1 MQQLT
6 NHSQPLFFSKRIISH
21 WDFSFVFSCLFF
33 LAAGFAVF
41 VATIFWIFVP
51 IAGIGVQLL
60 ANSLSLIM
68 AHSTTPSLSSAEP
81 TRPGLQQRS
90 LTNALVSISFNINL
104 SKISLSLS
112 LRVKVCQP
120 TKAWCSSKD
129 DCLLEPRLS
138 SSSQRGDYLQVR
150 CWTTLQ
156 QVYMNVYMDIF
167 FHLVHPYHILIRKLP
182 IIQTYF
188 SAGLCLTSP
197 WTVTSWHVRET
208 IFSQP
213 QTGQLAHTVRLNSES
228 FFLIAI
234 WTCSDK
240 FCPNPFL
247 AETDNITSTKATPTK
262 TEFNFTIL

>member
-1 MQQLT
+1 MHCIKDALWSSSNAKMQQLT

-21 WDFSFVFSCLFF
+21 WDFCFVFSCLFF

-112 LRVKVCQP
+112 GSKCVNPPKPDAARKMIVSWNPDYPPAHNEAITYKCDAGQP
-120 TKAWCSSKD
+120 YNRFESGH
-129 DCLLEPRLS
+129 RLMWRILWNIAGAS
-138 SSSQRGDYLQVR
+138 GSEFTVLVALDWFER
-150 CWTTLQ
+150 C
-156 QVYMNVYMDIF
+156 
-167 FHLVHPYHILIRKLP
+167 
-182 IIQTYF
+182 
-188 SAGLCLTSP
+188 C
-197 WTVTSWHVRET
+197 
-208 IFSQP
+208 
-213 QTGQLAHTVRLNSES
+213 
-228 FFLIAI
+228 
-234 WTCSDK
+234 
-240 FCPNPFL
+240 
-247 AETDNITSTKATPTK
+247 
-262 TEFNFTIL
+262 

>member
-6 NHSQPLFFSKRIISH
+6 NHSQLLFFSKRFISH
-21 WDFSFVFSCLFF
+21 WDFCFVFSCLLL

-41 VATIFWIFVP
+41 VATIFWIFIP

-68 AHSTTPSLSSAEP
+68 AHSTTTSLSSAEP

-104 SKISLSLS
+104 SKISLSL
-112 LRVKVCQP
+112 RVQVCQP

-156 QVYMNVYMDIF
+156 QVWIWPQAHVKNFVEHCRRNWFWIHCFSCFGLIWEMLLIIVPPKVNY
-167 FHLVHPYHILIRKLP
+167 HPQLK
-182 IIQTYF
+182 
-188 SAGLCLTSP
+188 P
-197 WTVTSWHVRET
+197 WPKKW
-208 IFSQP
+208 
-213 QTGQLAHTVRLNSES
+213 
-228 FFLIAI
+228 
-234 WTCSDK
+234 
-240 FCPNPFL
+240 
-247 AETDNITSTKATPTK
+247 
-262 TEFNFTIL
+262 